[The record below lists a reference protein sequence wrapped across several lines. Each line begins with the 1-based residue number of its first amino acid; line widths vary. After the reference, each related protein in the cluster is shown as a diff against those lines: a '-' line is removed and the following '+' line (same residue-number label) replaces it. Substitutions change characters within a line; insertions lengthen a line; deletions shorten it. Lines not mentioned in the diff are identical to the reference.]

1 MFSRRKFVQL
11 AGAACGSAAL
21 PLRSFAFPPGAD
33 DDDDPVQWVDPRIGT
48 GGHGHCFPGAAVP
61 FGAVQ
66 LSPDTYNDEWDW
78 CSGYHISDSS
88 IMGFSHT
95 HLSGT
100 GCGDLLDFL
109 VMPGIGPVKLQ
120 PGSRSNPDE
129 GYRSRFSHD
138 DERAE
143 PGFYSVLLKDSG
155 IHAELTATERAGL
168 HRYTF
173 PASDQ
178 AWLIVDL
185 SHSYLRSGGSSVF
198 SAELTQPSANMLAG
212 AHVTCAWTWKR
223 HCYFTLQV
231 SKQPRR
237 IDLYSDDQLVEPTM
251 LREGKLLGGN
261 LKAVLHFQTK
271 AHEPILVRPG
281 ISGVSAEGAAK
292 NLRAEQ
298 PDWNFERTRTA
309 ARSRWRE
316 QLSRIRAEF
325 TDPDHKRIFYT
336 ALYHMSLGPT
346 LYDDVD
352 GQYRGMDA
360 RTHMLPP
367 GARNY
372 TCFSLWDTFR
382 AAHPAYTILQTDRVP
397 DFVNTLIRMGQ
408 QSPEGIPVWPLQG
421 IETGGMTGYHSA
433 TVMSEAINKGIPGID
448 VTGAYALMLNRA
460 MDENFRGMG
469 YYRQLGYLPADR
481 ESESVS
487 ECLEY
492 CYNDWAVARVAKALG
507 KHQTAAFLVERSK
520 NYRHGFNPST
530 RFIEPKLFDGSWAK
544 PFDPIELGHSKQWR
558 DYTES
563 NAWQTSFG
571 VQHDPAG
578 LIDLYGGREPFVKRL
593 DLLFN
598 TSSAQPSDAPLDI
611 SGLVG
616 QYAHGNEPSH
626 HIAYLYTYG
635 GAPYKTQQRV
645 RMLMETM
652 YHAAPDGVAG
662 NEDVGQ
668 MSAWFVLSAL
678 GFYAV
683 DPVGANYILG
693 SPLVERA
700 VIDVGKGK
708 RLEIVVKRNHP
719 KHVYVQAFTL
729 NGVPQQRA
737 WFGHAEIAGGGSILL
752 EMGPEPNVAFGSAP
766 EHLPPSLKL

>member
-1 MFSRRKFVQL
+1 MPQL
-11 AGAACGSAAL
+11 RAARARFLRTRL
-21 PLRSFAFPPGAD
+21 PFHKKRLAE
-33 DDDDPVQWVDPRIGT
+33 DPIHWVDPRIGT
-48 GGHGHCFPGAAVP
+48 GGHGHCFPGATVP

-78 CSGYHISDSS
+78 CSGYHVSDTS
-88 IMGFSHT
+88 ILGFSHT

-109 VMPGIGPVKLQ
+109 IMPGTGPVKLQ
-120 PGSRSNPDE
+120 PGSRANPDA

-138 DERAE
+138 DEIAE
-143 PGFYSVLLKDSG
+143 PGYYSVLLKDSG
-155 IHAELTATERAGL
+155 VRAELTATERTGL

-173 PASDQ
+173 PASGPV
-178 AWLIVDL
+178 WLILDL

-198 SAELTQPSANMLAG
+198 SAELSRPAADTLAG
-212 AHVTCAWTWKR
+212 GHVTCAWTWKR

-231 SKQPRR
+231 SQQPLR
-237 IDLYSDDQLVEPTM
+237 IDFYSDDNLVDPAM
-251 LREGKLLGGN
+251 LHQDKLLGSN
-261 LKAVLHFQTK
+261 LKAILHFNISGN
-271 AHEPILVRPG
+271 EPLLVRTG
-281 ISGVSAEGAAK
+281 ISGVSSEGGAR
-292 NLRAEQ
+292 NLSAEQ
-298 PDWNFERTRTA
+298 PHWNFEQTRATA
-309 ARSRWRE
+309 QSKWRE
-316 QLSRIRAEF
+316 QLSRVKADF
-325 TDPDHKRIFYT
+325 NQPDHRRIFYT

-352 GQYRGMDA
+352 GQYRGMDM
-360 RTHMLPP
+360 RMHMLPA

-382 AAHPAYTILQTDRVP
+382 AAHPAYTIFQTDRVP
-397 DFVNTLIRMGQ
+397 DFANTLIRMGQ

-433 TVMSEAINKGIPGID
+433 AVISEAISKGIAGID
-448 VTGAYALMLNRA
+448 VPGAYTLMIGRA

-492 CYNDWAVARVAKALG
+492 CYDDWAVARVAHALG
-507 KHQTAAFLVERSK
+507 KHHDAAFLVERSK
-520 NYRHGFNPST
+520 NYRHCFNPVSG
-530 RFIEPKLFDGSWAK
+530 FMQPKLLDGSWAE
-544 PFDPIELGHSKQWR
+544 PFDPLELGHSRQWH

-571 VQHDPAG
+571 VQHDPSG
-578 LIDLYGGREPFVKRL
+578 LIGLYGGREAFVKRL
-593 DLLFN
+593 DLLFT
-598 TSSAQPSDAPLDI
+598 TSSAQGPDAPLDI
-611 SGLVG
+611 AGLVG

-626 HIAYLYTYG
+626 HIAYLYAYA

-645 RMLMETM
+645 RMLMDTM
-652 YHAAPDGVAG
+652 YRAEPDGIAG

-683 DPVGANYILG
+683 DPVGATYILG
-693 SPLVERA
+693 SPLVDSA
-700 VIDVGKGK
+700 IVQVGRGK
-708 RLEIVVKRNHP
+708 QLKIMVKRSDPGHI
-719 KHVYVQAFTL
+719 YVQAFML

-737 WFGHAEIAGGGSILL
+737 WFKHAEIANGATIVFV
-752 EMGPEPNVAFGSAP
+752 MGPKPNLFFGSAA
-766 EHLPPSLKL
+766 EHLPPSLEL

>member
-1 MFSRRKFVQL
+1 MVTRRSFVQL
-11 AGAACGSAAL
+11 ASAACASAAL
-21 PLRSFAFPPGAD
+21 PSFPTAQGLEM
-33 DDDDPVQWVDPRIGT
+33 DDPIRWVNPHIGT
-48 GGHGHCFPGAAVP
+48 GGHGHCFPGATVP

-78 CSGYHISDSS
+78 CSGYHYSDSS

-109 VMPGIGPVKLQ
+109 VMAGVGPVKLQ
-120 PGSRSNPDE
+120 PGSRANPTE
-129 GYRSRFSHD
+129 GYRSRFSH
-138 DERAE
+138 EQEVTE
-143 PGFYSVLLKDSG
+143 PGYYSVYLADPKVT
-155 IHAELTATERAGL
+155 AELTATERTGL

-173 PASDQ
+173 PASEE

-198 SAELTQPSANMLAG
+198 SSEFMHTSPDTLAG
-212 AHVTCAWTWKR
+212 GHVTCAWTWKR
-223 HCYFTLQV
+223 RCYFTLQV
-231 SKQPRR
+231 SKQPLR
-237 IDLYSDDQLVEPTM
+237 IDFYSDDKLVSPEAM
-251 LREGKLLGGN
+251 VAGRLDGDN
-261 LKAVLHFQTK
+261 LKAVLHFHTDP
-271 AHEPILVRPG
+271 HESILVRTG
-281 ISGVSAEGAAK
+281 ISGVSAEGAAR

-298 PDWNFERTRTA
+298 PTWDFAKTRA
-309 ARSRWRE
+309 AAQAKWRE
-316 QLSRIRAEF
+316 QLSRVQVRIS
-325 TDPDHKRIFYT
+325 DPEKKHIFYT

-352 GQYRGMDA
+352 GQYYGMDH
-360 RTHMLPP
+360 RVYQLPP
-367 GARNY
+367 GQRNY

-382 AAHPAYTILQTDRVP
+382 AAHPAYTIFQSDRLP
-397 DFVNTLIRMGQ
+397 DFMNTLIRMGQ
-408 QSPEGIPVWPLQG
+408 QSLEGIPVWPLQG

-433 TVMSEAINKGIPGID
+433 AVISEAVNKGIQGID
-448 VTGAYALMLNRA
+448 VEGAYQLMMRRA

-469 YYRQLGYLPADR
+469 YYRQIGYLPADR

-492 CYNDWAVARVAKALG
+492 CYDDWAVAQVAKHLG
-507 KHQTAAFLVERSK
+507 HDQVAAMLVKRSK
-520 NYRHGFNPST
+520 NYRNHFNAAT
-530 RFIEPKLFDGSWAK
+530 QFMEPRMMDGTWAK
-544 PFDPIELGHSKQWR
+544 PFDPIELGHSSRWH

-578 LIDLYGGREPFVKRL
+578 LIELYGGNEGFVRRL
-593 DLLFN
+593 DMLFSV
-598 TSSAQPSDAPLDI
+598 SSAQPPDAPLDI
-611 SGLVG
+611 AGLVG

-626 HIAYLYTYG
+626 HIAYLYVYG
-635 GAPYKTQQRV
+635 GTPYKTQARV
-645 RMLMETM
+645 RMLMDTM
-652 YHAAPDGVAG
+652 YHAAPDGIAG

-683 DPVGANYILG
+683 DPVGGIYVLG
-693 SPLVERA
+693 SPLVEDA
-700 VIDVGKGK
+700 TVKVANGN
-708 RLEIVVKRNHP
+708 RLVLQVKRSNPEH
-719 KHVYVQAFTL
+719 KYIQTFML

-737 WFGHAEIAGGGSILL
+737 WFHHSEIASGAHILL
-752 EMGPEPNVAFGSAP
+752 EMGPEPNLQLGVASD
-766 EHLPPSLKL
+766 HLPPSLQL